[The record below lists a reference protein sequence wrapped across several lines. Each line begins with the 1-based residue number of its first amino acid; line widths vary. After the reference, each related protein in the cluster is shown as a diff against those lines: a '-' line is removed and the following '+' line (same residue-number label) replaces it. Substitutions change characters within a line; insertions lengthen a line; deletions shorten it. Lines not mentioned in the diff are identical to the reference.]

1 MAGRA
6 TAQCRCLVE
15 FVDDAEKM
23 AEPLGIKD
31 PTDFI
36 RRGLEL
42 DHG

>member
-1 MAGRA
+1 MASRA
-6 TAQCRCLVE
+6 TAQCRCLLE

-23 AEPLGIKD
+23 VEPLGIKN

-42 DHG
+42 DLG